1 MGSDE
6 SKNNMTK
13 LEINSFSHWNSGDV
27 LQNIVRGPFAEWL
40 VHHALGIDPGKH
52 RDPWAEFDVPYRGTG
67 LEPAT

>member
-6 SKNNMTK
+6 SQNNMTK

-40 VHHALGIDPGKH
+40 VHHALGINLG
-52 RDPWAEFDVPYRGTG
+52 
-67 LEPAT
+67 